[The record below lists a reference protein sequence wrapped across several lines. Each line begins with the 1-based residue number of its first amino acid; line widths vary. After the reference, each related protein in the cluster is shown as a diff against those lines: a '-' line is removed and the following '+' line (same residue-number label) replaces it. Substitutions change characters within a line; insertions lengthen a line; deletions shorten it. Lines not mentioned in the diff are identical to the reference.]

1 MILNK
6 IVSELRL
13 RIEKEVL
20 HPLVVLEQMPVD
32 NPHSFE
38 LIDKVMADFRKANE
52 KVWNEVSEKIQAKC
66 AI

>member
-20 HPLVVLEQMPVD
+20 HPLVVLEQVSIG
-32 NPHSFE
+32 NSHSFE
-38 LIDKVMADFRKANE
+38 LIDKVMGDFRKANE
-52 KVWNEVSEKIQAKC
+52 KVWNEVNEKVQAKC
-66 AI
+66 TV